1 MKQINSFLFIIFISI
16 NYSFADINNEVENWK
31 LNFKKIAL

>member
-16 NYSFADINNEVENWK
+16 SINYSFADINNEFENWK
-31 LNFKKIAL
+31 LNLY